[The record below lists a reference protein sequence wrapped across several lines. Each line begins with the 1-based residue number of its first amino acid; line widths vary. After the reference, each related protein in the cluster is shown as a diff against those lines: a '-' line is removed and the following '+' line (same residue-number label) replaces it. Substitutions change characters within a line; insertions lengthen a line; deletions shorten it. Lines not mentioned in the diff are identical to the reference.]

1 MYVSGYPQPQYRWL
15 KDGVEL
21 GDFST
26 EHFYRILNTR
36 REDGGSYQCVA
47 KNEVGSI
54 LSKKIDVTVACK
66 SRKDKINLLIWHDML
81 TYIRQ
86 YSCKKSIW
94 NGFSI
99 YCPWFYCIFWG
110 KNFIQKVL
118 SSNPVKMK
126 HLWCWSNIVRKIGQP
141 QLVANSGWEN

>member
-1 MYVSGYPQPQYRWL
+1 MYAIGFAVIYSEQLFIHNFVFAGYPQPQYRWL

-47 KNEVGSI
+47 RNDVGSI

-66 SRKDKINLLIWHDML
+66 
-81 TYIRQ
+81 YI
-86 YSCKKSIW
+86 
-94 NGFSI
+94 
-99 YCPWFYCIFWG
+99 
-110 KNFIQKVL
+110 
-118 SSNPVKMK
+118 
-126 HLWCWSNIVRKIGQP
+126 
-141 QLVANSGWEN
+141 